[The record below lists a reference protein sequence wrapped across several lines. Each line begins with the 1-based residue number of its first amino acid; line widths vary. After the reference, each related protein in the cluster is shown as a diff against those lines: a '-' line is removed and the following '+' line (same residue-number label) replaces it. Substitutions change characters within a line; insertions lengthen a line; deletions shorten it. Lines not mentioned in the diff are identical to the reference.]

1 MSDKLMLL
9 SMQKIL
15 HDIEEGIHIV
25 DKNGITIIYNE
36 QMAKIEGLEAEK
48 TLGRYVLDS
57 FPNLTE
63 AKSTLMTVLKTG
75 KELRLKK
82 QSYVNLLGQK
92 ISTFN
97 SNYPIYDGDKLIGA
111 LEIAFNHTNVED
123 MSSKIMEL
131 QEILIKPKKK
141 KKNLFKKYT
150 FDSIIGQENN
160 FLRAVK
166 IAKNASKSSSS
177 VMIFGET
184 GTGKELFAQSIHY
197 ASNRADKPFIAQNC
211 AALPENLLEGILFG
225 TAKGGFTGAVN
236 RPGLFEQAEGG
247 TLFLDEINSMDSS
260 LQVKILRVLQESYVR
275 RVGGLKDIPV
285 DVRIIAA
292 SNKSIKELLASEEF
306 RDDLFYR
313 INVISVEIPPL
324 RERINDIEILC
335 KSFIE
340 EFNKKLNKDVWL
352 VNKNLIKIFKKYKWK
367 GNIRELRNVIETS
380 MNYMQDEHVL
390 SKEHLPEYYTELF
403 YDNTYID
410 ESVNLDKG
418 LKYYLETKEKNI
430 IENAL
435 IKHNFNISKASN
447 ELMISRQNLQYKIKK
462 LNIEIDKK
470 QNILHK

>member
-1 MSDKLMLL
+1 MNKKLILL

-15 HDIEEGIHIV
+15 RDIEEGIHIV
-25 DKNGITIIYNE
+25 DENGITLVYNK
-36 QMAKIEGLEAEK
+36 QMEKIEGLEANK
-48 TLGRYVLDS
+48 TLGRSVLES

-63 AKSTLMTVLKTG
+63 DTSTLMRVLKTG
-75 KELRLKK
+75 KELKLKK
-82 QSYVNLLGQK
+82 QSYVNLLGKK
-92 ISTFN
+92 ISTVN
-97 SNYPIYDGDKLIGA
+97 SNYPIYDGKKLIGA

-131 QEILIKPKKK
+131 QERLIKPE
-141 KKNLFKKYT
+141 KNKSQLKKYT

-197 ASNRADKPFIAQNC
+197 ASDRADKPFIAQNC

-225 TAKGGFTGAVN
+225 TTKGGFTGAVN

-247 TLFLDEINSMDSS
+247 TIFLDEINSMDIS

-275 RVGGLKDIPV
+275 RVGGIKDIPIN
-285 DVRIIAA
+285 VRVIAA
-292 SNKSIKELLASEEF
+292 SNKSIKELLESDEF
-306 RDDLFYR
+306 RNDLFYR

-324 RERINDIEILC
+324 RERTEDIEILC

-340 EFNKKLNKDVWL
+340 EFNKKLDKDVWMVHQDIIDL
-352 VNKNLIKIFKKYKWK
+352 FKKYNWK
-367 GNIRELRNVIETS
+367 GNIRELRNIIETS
-380 MNYMQDEHVL
+380 MNYMTDEHVL
-390 SKEHLPEYYTELF
+390 SKEHLPEYYTELL

-410 ESVNLDKG
+410 ESVNLDRG
-418 LKYYLETKEKNI
+418 LNYYLEKKEKSI
-430 IENAL
+430 IKNSL
-435 IKHNFNISKASN
+435 IKHNFNISRASE

-462 LNIEIDKK
+462 FKININKK
-470 QNILHK
+470 QNILR